1 MKIFYSKTLLTIALS
16 CLIYITNA
24 QNYRLE
30 AGVNLGASNYLGDIG
45 GKYLQ
50 RRDGIVDIKMRMT
63 KPMVGIYGKY
73 AIGPRYGMRMG
84 FSMGQ
89 IAGDDRYT
97 SNPERN
103 DRNQNFRNTIF
114 EVSITNEYEFYEAY
128 NVGKNSRYR
137 LDYNMYL
144 ILGGGFFMHNPQGK
158 YQGTWYDLQPLRTNR
173 ETYSLSG
180 ISVIGGF
187 GMDFTLKRNYKIG
200 FRFTTML
207 TNTDYLDDIS
217 GPYKSINDF
226 QTNGQFTSKED
237 QLAYQIMDQRRQDNE
252 IPSGGPQGGDPRG
265 NPNNK
270 DSYLFASFNFA
281 YVFKGKGGK
290 YNRAFHNGYVR
301 KRGGRVKVQR
311 FFAF

>member
-1 MKIFYSKTLLTIALS
+1 MRILYSRTLLTIALS
-16 CLIYITNA
+16 CLIYVTNA

-30 AGVNLGASNYLGDIG
+30 AGINLGASNYLGDIG

-63 KPMVGIYGKY
+63 KPMIGLYGKY
-73 AIGPRYGMRMG
+73 AVGPRLGLRLG
-84 FSMGQ
+84 FGMGQ
-89 IAGDDRYT
+89 IAGDDKYT

-103 DRNQNFRNTIF
+103 DRNLSFRNTIF
-114 EVSITNEYEFYEAY
+114 EGSFTAEYEFYEAY

-137 LDYNMYL
+137 VDYNMYL
-144 ILGGGFFMHNPQGK
+144 ILGAGYFMHNPQA
-158 YQGTWYDLQPLRTNR
+158 QLDGTWYDLQPLQTNR
-173 ETYSLSG
+173 VSYSLSG
-180 ISVIGGF
+180 ISYIGGF

-217 GPYKSINDF
+217 GPYPSVASFNTLND
-226 QTNGQFTSKED
+226 KD
-237 QLAYQIMDQRRQDNE
+237 VLALRLMDRRLQDND

-301 KRGGRVKVQR
+301 KRGGRVKIQR